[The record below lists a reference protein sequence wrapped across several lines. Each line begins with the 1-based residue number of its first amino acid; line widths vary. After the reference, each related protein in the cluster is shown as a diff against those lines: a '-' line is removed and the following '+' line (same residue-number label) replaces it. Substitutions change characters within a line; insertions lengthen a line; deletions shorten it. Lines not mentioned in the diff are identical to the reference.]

1 MATDRDQP
9 WWADAQEYRHR
20 DTRRRSL
27 DDSRTARTEDEHSAD
42 AVRRRRAAAARAS
55 AQQRRSRQN
64 GSTSRPR
71 RSEPTEFGWIDESPF
86 ASRDSENWDPAR
98 PAHSSHPAR
107 SSRPSGTGQRSR
119 PGTAVTRR
127 PGRRPARR
135 RAVGPI
141 ARPEKLLL
149 YIAILGLFL
158 VLAAATNSDAAVL
171 VEHSAS
177 VAR

>member
-20 DTRRRSL
+20 DTRRRNL
-27 DDSRTARTEDEHSAD
+27 DDSRTARSDDEHSAD

-55 AQQRRSRQN
+55 AQQRRSRQG

-71 RSEPTEFGWIDESPF
+71 RSTPTEFGWVDESPF
-86 ASRDSENWDPAR
+86 ASRGSDG
-98 PAHSSHPAR
+98 R
-107 SSRPSGTGQRSR
+107 SPSRSGQRSR
-119 PGTAVTRR
+119 RGTTMTRR
-127 PGRRPARR
+127 PGQRPARR

-171 VEHSAS
+171 VEHAASA
-177 VAR
+177 AR

>member
-20 DTRRRSL
+20 DTRRRGL
-27 DDSRTARTEDEHSAD
+27 DDSRTTRHEDEHSAD
-42 AVRRRRAAAARAS
+42 AARRRRAAAARAA
-55 AQQRRSRQN
+55 AQQRRSRQDR
-64 GSTSRPR
+64 SPSARTR
-71 RSEPTEFGWIDESPF
+71 RAEPTEFPWIDESPF
-86 ASRDSENWDPAR
+86 APRATRGGSASKAP
-98 PAHSSHPAR
+98 
-107 SSRPSGTGQRSR
+107 GQRPR
-119 PGTAVTRR
+119 PGTSVTRR

-135 RAVGPI
+135 RTTGPI

-171 VEHSAS
+171 VEHAASS

>member
-20 DTRRRSL
+20 DTRRRNL
-27 DDSRTARTEDEHSAD
+27 DDSRTARTDDEHSAD

-64 GSTSRPR
+64 GSPSRSR
-71 RSEPTEFGWIDESPF
+71 RSTPTEFGWIDESPF
-86 ASRDSENWDPAR
+86 ASRGSEGRN
-98 PAHSSHPAR
+98 
-107 SSRPSGTGQRSR
+107 PSGVGQRSR
-119 PGTAVTRR
+119 PGTTVTRR

-171 VEHSAS
+171 VEHAAS
-177 VAR
+177 TVR

>member
-20 DTRRRSL
+20 DTRRRNL
-27 DDSRTARTEDEHSAD
+27 DDSRTARSEDEHSAD

-86 ASRDSENWDPAR
+86 ASRDPEGWDSAR
-98 PAHSSHPAR
+98 PAS
-107 SSRPSGTGQRSR
+107 SSRQSRAGQRSR

-135 RAVGPI
+135 RAAGPI

-171 VEHSAS
+171 VEHAAS

>member
-27 DDSRTARTEDEHSAD
+27 EDSRTARSEDQHSAD

-64 GSTSRPR
+64 GTTSRPR
-71 RSEPTEFGWIDESPF
+71 RSTPTEFGWVDESPF
-86 ASRDSENWDPAR
+86 AARDRSGDWHADGA
-98 PAHSSHPAR
+98 SR
-107 SSRPSGTGQRSR
+107 SSRMGPGSR
-119 PGTAVTRR
+119 PGTTMTRR

-171 VEHSAS
+171 VEHAAS
-177 VAR
+177 VTR

>member
-27 DDSRTARTEDEHSAD
+27 DDSRTARHEDDHSAD
-42 AVRRRRAAAARAS
+42 AARRRRAAAARAA
-55 AQQRRSRQN
+55 AQQRRSRQDR
-64 GSTSRPR
+64 SPSSRTR
-71 RSEPTEFGWIDESPF
+71 RAEPTEFPWIDESPF
-86 ASRDSENWDPAR
+86 APRGSASRGGS
-98 PAHSSHPAR
+98 
-107 SSRPSGTGQRSR
+107 PSGPRSR
-119 PGTAVTRR
+119 PGTTVTRR
-127 PGRRPARR
+127 PGQRPARR
-135 RAVGPI
+135 RAAGPI

-171 VEHSAS
+171 VEHATS

>member
-20 DTRRRSL
+20 ETRRRNL
-27 DDSRTARTEDEHSAD
+27 DDSRTARSDDEHSAD

-55 AQQRRSRQN
+55 AQQRRSRQQG
-64 GSTSRPR
+64 GSSSRPR
-71 RSEPTEFGWIDESPF
+71 RSTPTEFGWIDESPF
-86 ASRDSENWDPAR
+86 ASRGSDG
-98 PAHSSHPAR
+98 R
-107 SSRPSGTGQRSR
+107 SPSRTGQRSR

-171 VEHSAS
+171 VEHAASA
-177 VAR
+177 AR

>member
-27 DDSRTARTEDEHSAD
+27 DDSRTARIEDEHSAD

-55 AQQRRSRQN
+55 AQERRSRQ
-64 GSTSRPR
+64 GRSSSRPR

-86 ASRDSENWDPAR
+86 ASRGAADRER
-98 PAHSSHPAR
+98 R
-107 SSRPSGTGQRSR
+107 SGQRSR
-119 PGTAVTRR
+119 PGTEMTRR
-127 PGRRPARR
+127 PGQRPVRR
-135 RAVGPI
+135 RAGGPI

-171 VEHSAS
+171 VEHATSA
-177 VAR
+177 AR

>member
-1 MATDRDQP
+1 MATERDQP

-27 DDSRTARTEDEHSAD
+27 DDSRTARYEDEHSAD
-42 AVRRRRAAAARAS
+42 AARRRRAAAARAA
-55 AQQRRSRQN
+55 AQQRRSRQDR
-64 GSTSRPR
+64 SPSSRSR
-71 RSEPTEFGWIDESPF
+71 RSEPAEFGWIDESPF
-86 ASRDSENWDPAR
+86 AARDVDGRDGSRTR
-98 PAHSSHPAR
+98 
-107 SSRPSGTGQRSR
+107 QRSR
-119 PGTAVTRR
+119 PGSELTRR

-135 RAVGPI
+135 RAAGPI

-171 VEHSAS
+171 VEHAASA
-177 VAR
+177 AR

>member
-1 MATDRDQP
+1 MQDPYDMATDRDQP

-27 DDSRTARTEDEHSAD
+27 DDSRTARFEDEHSAD

-55 AQQRRSRQN
+55 AQERRSRQQ
-64 GSTSRPR
+64 GRSGSRPR

-86 ASRDSENWDPAR
+86 ASRGASDRERRSTQR
-98 PAHSSHPAR
+98 P
-107 SSRPSGTGQRSR
+107 R
-119 PGTAVTRR
+119 PGTSVTRR
-127 PGRRPARR
+127 PGQRPARR
-135 RAVGPI
+135 RAAGPI

-171 VEHSAS
+171 VEHAAS

>member
-27 DDSRTARTEDEHSAD
+27 DDSRTARFDDEHSAD

-55 AQQRRSRQN
+55 AQERRSRQ
-64 GSTSRPR
+64 GRSPSRAR
-71 RSEPTEFGWIDESPF
+71 RSEPAEFGWIDESPF
-86 ASRDSENWDPAR
+86 AARGAADRDR
-98 PAHSSHPAR
+98 R
-107 SSRPSGTGQRSR
+107 TGQRAR

-127 PGRRPARR
+127 PERRPARR
-135 RAVGPI
+135 RGAGPI

-171 VEHSAS
+171 VEHAAS

>member
-20 DTRRRSL
+20 DTRRRNL
-27 DDSRTARTEDEHSAD
+27 DDSRTARSEDEHSAD

-71 RSEPTEFGWIDESPF
+71 RSTPTEFGWIDESPF
-86 ASRDSENWDPAR
+86 ASRGSEEWDPPTR
-98 PAHSSHPAR
+98 SSQPSR
-107 SSRPSGTGQRSR
+107 SSRPSRSGQRSR
-119 PGTAVTRR
+119 PGTTMTRR
-127 PGRRPARR
+127 PGQRPARR

-171 VEHSAS
+171 VEHAAS

>member
-27 DDSRTARTEDEHSAD
+27 DDSRTARHEDDHSAD
-42 AVRRRRAAAARAS
+42 AARRRRAAAARAA
-55 AQQRRSRQN
+55 AQQRRSRQDR
-64 GSTSRPR
+64 SPSSRTR
-71 RSEPTEFGWIDESPF
+71 RAEPTEFPWIDESPF
-86 ASRDSENWDPAR
+86 APRSSASRGGSPSAAR
-98 PAHSSHPAR
+98 P
-107 SSRPSGTGQRSR
+107 R
-119 PGTAVTRR
+119 PGTTVTRR
-127 PGRRPARR
+127 PGQRRPARR
-135 RAVGPI
+135 RAAGPI

-171 VEHSAS
+171 VEHATSA
-177 VAR
+177 AR

>member
-20 DTRRRSL
+20 DTRRRNL
-27 DDSRTARTEDEHSAD
+27 DDSRTARSDDQHSAD

-55 AQQRRSRQN
+55 AQQRRSRQG

-86 ASRDSENWDPAR
+86 AARDSEEWGPTR
-98 PAHSSHPAR
+98 PAR
-107 SSRPSGTGQRSR
+107 SSRTGQRSR
-119 PGTAVTRR
+119 PGAAVTRR
-127 PGRRPARR
+127 PGSRPARR

-171 VEHSAS
+171 VEHAAS